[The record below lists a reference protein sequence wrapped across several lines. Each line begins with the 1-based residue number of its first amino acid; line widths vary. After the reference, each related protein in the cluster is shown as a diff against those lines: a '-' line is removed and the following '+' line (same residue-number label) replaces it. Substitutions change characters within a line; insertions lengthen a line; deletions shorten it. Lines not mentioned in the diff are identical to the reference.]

1 MAPPSPSPCPFS
13 APSMLKK
20 RDCFVGRKDELKFIQ
35 SQMTGPQPTSVNIVG
50 PHKIG
55 KSSLLW
61 RFYQICRNHPQ
72 YASSRYAVIYLSF
85 QDGECQEENTFY
97 QAVAQK
103 LSEVPVIQAKPSLVT
118 AFQAPD
124 WNRITFYQAIRRCEA
139 QQILPVLCI
148 DKFEALFQDSYRE
161 KFDEGFYDNLHS
173 LINNSALMLV
183 LASLETLDSYRT
195 KYTLTSS
202 FFNVGLVLPL
212 EKFSEA
218 EAKKLVEL
226 PKGNIAGAIPA
237 LTETNQRLA
246 LEWGERHPVL
256 LQLAGRYLWEAQQ
269 RRKNV
274 NWAKQNFQNQARVV
288 LQLPTRPK
296 RPQKLGQWLRWLVL
310 DVPIW
315 VGNLTKR
322 FGLKVDD
329 FFAWV
334 MGLSLI
340 IVAIM
345 CVAGIVPEKYFFDV
359 FKKFLCGS
367 LSPVLGKWCDA

>member
-20 RDCFVGRKDELKFIQ
+20 PDCFVGRKDELKFIQ
-35 SQMTGPQPTSVNIVG
+35 SQMTGPQPTSINIVG

-61 RFYQICRNHPQ
+61 RFYQNCRNHRQ
-72 YASSRYAVIYLSF
+72 YASSPYAVIYLSF

-103 LSEVPVIQAKPSLVT
+103 LSEVPVIKAKPSLVT
-118 AFQAPD
+118 AFQAAN
-124 WNRITFYQAIRRCEA
+124 WERSTFAKAIRLCEA
-139 QQILPVLCI
+139 EKILPVLCI

-195 KYTLTSS
+195 KYKLTSS
-202 FFNVGLVLPL
+202 FFNVGSVWSL

-218 EAKKLVEL
+218 EAQKLVQL
-226 PKGNIAGAIPA
+226 PKGTIAGAIPA

-246 LEWGERHPVL
+246 LEWGQGHPVL
-256 LQLAGRYLWEAQQ
+256 LQLAGKYLWEAQQ
-269 RRKNV
+269 HRKSV
-274 NWAKQNFQNQARVV
+274 KWAKQNFQSQVRAVIQ
-288 LQLPTRPK
+288 LQTRPK
-296 RPQKLGQWLRWLVL
+296 RPQKLGQWLRWLGW

-315 VGNLTKR
+315 AGNLTKR
-322 FGLKVDD
+322 FGLKLDD
-329 FFAWV
+329 IFTWL

-345 CVAGIVPEKYFFDV
+345 CVARIVPENYFFDLL
-359 FKKFLCGS
+359 KNFLCGS
-367 LSPVLGKWCDA
+367 LSPVLGKWCDG

>member
-61 RFYQICRNHPQ
+61 RFYQICRNHRQ

-85 QDGECQEENTFY
+85 QDGECQTENTFY
-97 QAVAQK
+97 QRVAEELRK
-103 LSEVPVIQAKPSLVT
+103 APVIQAKRSLVT
-118 AFQAPD
+118 AFSASN
-124 WNRITFYQAIRRCEA
+124 WERSTFAKAIRLCEA
-139 QQILPVLCI
+139 EKILPVLCI

-195 KYTLTSS
+195 KYKLTSS
-202 FFNVGLVLPL
+202 FFNVGSVWPL

-218 EAKKLVEL
+218 EAQKLVEL
-226 PKGNIAGAIPA
+226 PKGTIPGAIPA

-246 LEWGERHPVL
+246 LEWGKQHPVL

-329 FFAWV
+329 IFAWL

-345 CVAGIVPEKYFFDV
+345 CVAGIVPEKYFFDL

-367 LSPVLGKWCDA
+367 LSPVLGKLCDG

>member
-1 MAPPSPSPCPFS
+1 
-13 APSMLKK
+13 MLKK
-20 RDCFVGRKDELKFIQ
+20 PDCFVGRKDELKFIQ

-61 RFYQICRNHPQ
+61 RFYQKCRNHRQ

-85 QDGECQEENTFY
+85 QDGECQTENTFY

-103 LSEVPVIQAKPSLVT
+103 LSEVPVIQAKRSLVT
-118 AFQAPD
+118 AFSAAN
-124 WNRITFYQAIRRCEA
+124 WEGSTFSQAIKLCEA
-139 QQILPVLCI
+139 EKILPVLCI
-148 DKFEALFQDSYRE
+148 DKFEALFQESYRE

-195 KYTLTSS
+195 KYKLTSS
-202 FFNVGLVLPL
+202 FFNVGSECLL
-212 EKFSEA
+212 ERFSEA
-218 EAKKLVEL
+218 EAQKLVEL
-226 PKGNIAGAIPA
+226 PKGNIVGATPA

-288 LQLPTRPK
+288 LQLPTPPK
-296 RPQKLGQWLRWLVL
+296 RPQKFWLWLRWLVW
-310 DVPIW
+310 DMPIW
-315 VGNLTKR
+315 VGNFAKNS
-322 FGLKVDD
+322 GLKLAD
-329 FFAWV
+329 FFAWL

-340 IVAIM
+340 VVAMM
-345 CVAGIVPEKYFFDV
+345 CLAGMIPGNYFSDL

-367 LSPVLGKWCDA
+367 LSPVLGKWCDG

>member
-61 RFYQICRNHPQ
+61 RFYQICRNHRQ

>member
-20 RDCFVGRKDELKFIQ
+20 PDCFVGRQEELRFIQ

-118 AFQAPD
+118 AFQAVD
-124 WNRITFYQAIRRCEA
+124 WNRSTFAKAIRLCEA
-139 QQILPVLCI
+139 QKILPVLCI
-148 DKFEALFQDSYRE
+148 DKFEALFQESYRE

-173 LINNSALMLV
+173 LINNSAMMLV
-183 LASLETLDSYRT
+183 LVSLETLDSYRT
-195 KYTLTSS
+195 KYKLTSS
-202 FFNVGLVLPL
+202 FFNVGSFWLL

-218 EAKKLVEL
+218 EAQKLVEL
-226 PKGNIAGAIPA
+226 PKGTIAGAIPA
-237 LTETNQRLA
+237 LTQTNQRLA
-246 LEWGERHPVL
+246 LQWGKQHPVL
-256 LQLAGRYLWEAQQ
+256 LQLAGKYLWEAQQ
-269 RRKNV
+269 YCKDV
-274 NWAKQNFQNQARVV
+274 KWAKQKFQDQARAV

-296 RPQKLGQWLRWLVL
+296 RPQKFWYLLRWVVW
-310 DVPIW
+310 DMPIG

-322 FGLKVDD
+322 FGLKLDD
-329 FFAWV
+329 IFTWL

-345 CVAGIVPEKYFFDV
+345 CVARIVPENEFFDL

-367 LSPVLGKWCDA
+367 LSPVLAKWCDS

>member
-61 RFYQICRNHPQ
+61 RFYQICRNHRQ

-85 QDGECQEENTFY
+85 QDGECQTENTFY
-97 QAVAQK
+97 QRVAEELRK
-103 LSEVPVIQAKPSLVT
+103 APVIQAKPSLVT
-118 AFQAPD
+118 AFSASN
-124 WNRITFYQAIRRCEA
+124 WERSTFAKAIRLCEA
-139 QQILPVLCI
+139 ETILPVLCI

-195 KYTLTSS
+195 KYKLTSS
-202 FFNVGLVLPL
+202 FFNVGSECLLK
-212 EKFSEA
+212 KFSEA
-218 EAKKLVEL
+218 EAQKLVEL

-246 LEWGERHPVL
+246 LKWGEGHPVL

-274 NWAKQNFQNQARVV
+274 NWAKQNFQNQARAV
-288 LQLPTRPK
+288 LQLPTPPK

-329 FFAWV
+329 IFAWV

-340 IVAIM
+340 VVAMM
-345 CVAGIVPEKYFFDV
+345 CLAGMIPGNYFSDL

-367 LSPVLGKWCDA
+367 LSPVLGKWCDG

>member
-20 RDCFVGRKDELKFIQ
+20 RDYFVGRKDELKFIK

-97 QAVAQK
+97 QAVAEK
-103 LSEVPVIQAKPSLVT
+103 LRKVPVIQAKRSLVT
-118 AFQAPD
+118 AFSASN
-124 WNRITFYQAIRRCEA
+124 WEGSTFSQAIKLCDA
-139 QQILPVLCI
+139 QKILPVLCI
-148 DKFEALFQDSYRE
+148 DKFETLFQESYRE
-161 KFDEGFYDNLHS
+161 KFKEGFYDNLHS

-195 KYTLTSS
+195 KHKLTSS
-202 FFNVGLVLPL
+202 FFNVGSVWPL

-218 EAKKLVEL
+218 EAQKLVEL
-226 PKGNIAGAIPA
+226 PKGTIAGAIPA

-269 RRKNV
+269 HCKNV
-274 NWAKQNFQNQARVV
+274 TWAKQNFQNQARVV

-296 RPQKLGQWLRWLVL
+296 RPQKFWHLLRWLGW
-310 DVPIW
+310 DMPIW
-315 VGNLTKR
+315 VGNFAKN
-322 FGLKVDD
+322 FGLKLDD
-329 FFAWV
+329 IFTWL
-334 MGLSLI
+334 MGTSLI

-345 CVAGIVPEKYFFDV
+345 CVAGIVTENNFFDL